1 MYSKIFEKFIKK
13 CVNKI
18 LFVQLHKFF
27 SQYKYITNNINNT
40 SILLNQA
47 TNKSKLYFNKKNY
60 QYKYIISVF
69 LKNSIIIF
77 LVSLRCKTLQDNKN
91 NNKNESIS

>member
-27 SQYKYITNNINNT
+27 SQYKYINITNNNT
-40 SILLNQA
+40 SILLIQA
-47 TNKSKLYFNKKNY
+47 TNKSKLYFNKK
-60 QYKYIISVF
+60 
-69 LKNSIIIF
+69 IF
-77 LVSLRCKTLQDNKN
+77 NTNILLNKN
-91 NNKNESIS
+91 NTIIVKYNIIIYNKCFFEK

>member
-47 TNKSKLYFNKKNY
+47 TNKSKLYFNKK
-60 QYKYIISVF
+60 
-69 LKNSIIIF
+69 IF
-77 LVSLRCKTLQDNKN
+77 NTNILLNKN
-91 NNKNESIS
+91 NTIIVKYNIIIYNKCFFEKK